1 MKIMFEQVVPAL
13 QQPWRFMHYQWQQID
28 LNLHYHPEYELV
40 LTIGSQGVR
49 HIGQQQQR
57 YQDYDLVLL
66 GPNLVHGW
74 QSDVLAITDSPVST
88 DVAESA
94 ETTLSRGDNRAEAA
108 MQHAY
113 VVQLP
118 AEWLEQWLAVNP
130 ALAGVSA
137 LLARAGGGLFF
148 PRPTAL
154 LAEQLLLQI
163 EQSEPARR
171 QVLLLELLCLL
182 SQCQHAQRINRPLA
196 GTEPQDPNQRRL
208 AKLTGF
214 IQERLAEPL
223 HAERLAAVVH
233 LSVPHLHRLFKQHTE
248 MTLLQY
254 VLQQRIGHACELL
267 QQSSLPVAMIASRC
281 GFNSLASFNRQFLKL
296 QQMTPRQFRS
306 SRGGISSLP
315 LKDSA

>member
-13 QQPWRFMHYQWQQID
+13 QQPWRFMHYQWRQID

-49 HIGQQQQR
+49 YIGQQQQR

-74 QSDVLAITDSPVST
+74 QSDVAEST
-88 DVAESA
+88 DAAES
-94 ETTLSRGDNRAEAA
+94 TGDNSAQAA

-196 GTEPQDPNQRRL
+196 GTDPQDPNQRRL

-306 SRGGISSLP
+306 SRGGVSGLS

>member
-13 QQPWRFMHYQWQQID
+13 QQPWRFMHYQWPQIM
-28 LNLHYHPEYELV
+28 LNMHYHPEYELV
-40 LTIGSQGVR
+40 LTTGSQGVR
-49 HIGQQQQR
+49 YIGQQQQR

-74 QSDVLAITDSPVST
+74 QSDAPAITDVAASS
-88 DVAESA
+88 DVAEST
-94 ETTLSRGDNRAEAA
+94 ETALSTGDNHAEAA
-108 MQHAY
+108 MHHAY

-148 PRPTAL
+148 PPQTGLMAEHL
-154 LAEQLLLQI
+154 LI
-163 EQSEPARR
+163 EIEHSEPARR

-196 GTEPQDPNQRRL
+196 GTDPQDPNQRRL

-254 VLQQRIGHACELL
+254 VLQQRIRHACTLL
-267 QQSSLPVAMIASRC
+267 QESSLPVAMIASRC

-306 SRGGISSLP
+306 SRSMVAGCSF
-315 LKDSA
+315 KDSA